1 MVFKLLK
8 KSWFYVVFLI
18 VISSQLLSAQESRPN
33 IVVIFADDLG
43 YSDIGCYGGE
53 IQTPNIDKLAEE
65 GIRFTHFINGSK
77 CAPSRASLLTGL
89 YPIEAGCVGPPT
101 QMLNGVTIAEM
112 LKQAG
117 YKTLMTGKWH
127 GKEHP
132 VKRGFDHFWGTV
144 SGSFNYFKPGAK
156 QKYMEDAEVL
166 KSFPTELKQNFYTTD
181 TFTNKALNYLDAQE
195 NNNEPFFLYV
205 AYNAP
210 HYPLQAWP
218 EDIAKY
224 RGKYLKGW
232 DVLREERFLRQQKMG
247 IVAPN
252 WKLTKR
258 DEKVTAWANYK
269 NKDIADLTMATY
281 AAMVDRMDQ
290 NIGKL
295 IAKLEETAK
304 RENTLI
310 VFLSDNGGNAEGHMW
325 DGVSPNNKPGLK
337 NSQAKLGV
345 EWANASNTPFK
356 SYKRSTFNGGQVT
369 PFIVSWPKGNLKKGV
384 ITQQKGNLTDLM
396 PTFLELAKATYPEGE
411 TWKVPAEGKLKTSWK
426 IRPLSGKSL
435 VPAFYNEGVTREN
448 FKGYFQGGR
457 MLIANDWK
465 IVSNGGDGAI
475 LHLDDYP
482 WELYNLKNDG
492 TESENLSYKYP
503 KLVDSL
509 DAIYRNWINDTD
521 AYTSLKSH
529 EYYQPYYTKEQ
540 HLIIKQLSKDKEYN
554 SLLAERKNIGL
565 KIVEVLKKR
574 QLKMKTTLGME
585 KLPMSYFGI
594 VEAGR
599 KYAEITSEI
608 KSLYNA
614 WDQNIIETDKYCVTL
629 GKAYAEVWK
638 IQEKI
643 RPRTTSL
650 EIN

>member
-1 MVFKLLK
+1 MGKRI
-8 KSWFYVVFLI
+8 LI
-18 VISSQLLSAQESRPN
+18 VCFLAFFSQFLSAQNTKPN

-53 IQTPNIDKLAEE
+53 IQTPNIDKLAKE

-89 YPIEAGCVGPPT
+89 YPIETGCAGPPT
-101 QMLNGVTIAEM
+101 QMQNGVTIAEM
-112 LKQAG
+112 LKKAG

-132 VKRGFDHFWGTV
+132 VKRGFDHFFGTV

-166 KSFPTELKQNFYTTD
+166 KSFPSELKQNFYTTD

-218 EDIAKY
+218 EDIAKH

-232 DVLREERFLRQQKMG
+232 DVLRKERFQRQQKMG
-247 IVAPN
+247 IVEPN
-252 WKLTKR
+252 WELTKR
-258 DEKVTAWANYK
+258 DEKVTVWENYK

-295 IAKLEETAK
+295 IAKLEETGK
-304 RENTLI
+304 KENTLI
-310 VFLSDNGGNAEGHMW
+310 IFLSDNGGNAEGHMW
-325 DGVSPNNKPGLK
+325 DGVNPNNKPGLK
-337 NSQAKLGV
+337 NSQAKLGI

-369 PFIVSWPKGNLKKGV
+369 PFIVSWPNGNLKKGS
-384 ITQQKGNLTDLM
+384 ITRQKGNLTDIM
-396 PTFLELAKATYPEGE
+396 PTFLELAKVTYPEGE

-448 FKGYFQGGR
+448 FKGYFQGSR

-465 IVSNGGDGAI
+465 IVSDGGDGAI
-475 LHLDDYP
+475 LHLYDYP
-482 WELYNLKNDG
+482 WELYNLKKDG
-492 TESENLSYKYP
+492 AETNNLARKFP

-509 DAIYRNWINDTD
+509 DVVYRNWIDD
-521 AYTSLKSH
+521 VDSYTGLKSH
-529 EYYQPYYTKEQ
+529 MYFQSYYTKQ
-540 HLIIKQLSKDKEYN
+540 QKQILKRLEEKKQYKKLMN
-554 SLLAERKNIGL
+554 KRRGIGL
-565 KIVEVLKKR
+565 SIVEELKKSKV
-574 QLKMKTTLGME
+574 KMKTTLGME
-585 KLPMSYFGI
+585 KLPMSYFAL
-594 VEAGR
+594 VNSGR
-599 KYAEITSEI
+599 KYSEYNSVLSNLYKSYDKNI
-608 KSLYNA
+608 KICKTFCDNLG
-614 WDQNIIETDKYCVTL
+614 IEFS
-629 GKAYAEVWK
+629 EVWK

-643 RPRTTSL
+643 RNQTTSL
-650 EIN
+650 EVN